1 MSQHQPPARH
11 VYPGAPIL
19 VIVGLAIAVTGRWL
33 WLHTGPAAKVCSA
46 GFVLLTAT
54 QLLGGAIALAGGT
67 RAITAL
73 VLALRQYPGP

>member
-1 MSQHQPPARH
+1 MSHNQPRTRY

-19 VIVGLAIAVTGRWL
+19 VVIGLAIVVIGGWL
-33 WLHTGPAAKVCSA
+33 WLKAGPAAAVCSQ

-67 RAITAL
+67 LAITAL
-73 VLALRQYPGP
+73 VLALRQQPEP